1 MSPRSMT
8 SWFSEL
14 NLSNITNMQLIGFR
28 IQNFRSIVDTGWQQL
43 AHDNITSLIGQNESG
58 KTSILEGLKAFHD
71 GQLIEDMLRSDLSLP
86 VVTCQFKFSLTEMEN
101 KIALKK
107 LDPKIRQLLESLEN
121 ISISRIWED
130 DMDSFLEMGAELR
143 DIYEENLA
151 HIRGREE
158 GILQKLDEMN
168 SETAKAKAAV
178 DKAGDEHDLALEKV
192 HLVKNRIAELKRGTR
207 KLSSRDKRQETKKEI
222 QAEEEMLSKLNEV
235 LSQKKKNLDEKQEV
249 LDKLKL
255 KTDASRNLEELN
267 TQIDERSQELIS
279 CQEAL
284 REILQ
289 MTGMY
294 PSDKEQR
301 AAEIREEISRA
312 DIEKLKKEI
321 VSLKHS
327 YDTHLLALEFVF
339 EGMTFES
346 ALTSAGKEIDL
357 RNKYLSSCQLASEI
371 FKITP
376 EFELFEDFSSLLPN
390 RIDLE
395 DIIRANKKAEGYK
408 AAINFLT
415 ITGLEYSFFQQPS
428 SRILK
433 QKIENLNGELTLN
446 FQDFWRQNVGKK
458 NKIKINFELSHYDH
472 TNPEKS
478 GKPFIEFWIKDET
491 ERLYPKQRSRGVR
504 WFLSFFLELKATAL
518 DKSKKNKVL
527 LIDEPGVSLHARA
540 QEDVLKVFD
549 DIRQQMQIIYTT
561 HSPHLID
568 VNKLYRILAV
578 QRAIED
584 DMRSESLVFSARTLK
599 AATADTLSPIY
610 STMGAR
616 LSQQEIVKSFN
627 NVIVKDLATF
637 YFLKAI
643 NTLTSFKKECYFLPA
658 SDAESIPMM
667 VNILI
672 GWGLD
677 YIILNFGN
685 NEERS
690 VHDQMM
696 KDLFDN
702 KIDLGKEQMIFME
715 DYPDPEDLFST
726 IDFKKH
732 IVQVREGITVKNSEY
747 LKDNNYS
754 RAILASKFLQEVN
767 AGNIKPEILDDETME
782 NLNKFTTLLSD
793 KLQ

>member
-1 MSPRSMT
+1 MITYLKRGNIKIEKMILHYLCY
-8 SWFSEL
+8 WI
-14 NLSNITNMQLIGFR
+14 LSSIR
-28 IQNFRSIVDTGWQQL
+28 IQRFRSIVDTGWQQL

-86 VVTCQFKFSLTEMEN
+86 KVECQFRFSLAELEN
-101 KIALKK
+101 QMSIKR
-107 LDPKIRQLLESLEN
+107 LDPKVRQVLGSLED
-121 ISISRIWED
+121 ISICRIWED
-130 DMDSFLEMGAELR
+130 DMDSYLEMGAELKE
-143 DIYEENLA
+143 IYEENQEQ
-151 HIRGREE
+151 IREREKL
-158 GILQKLDEMN
+158 ILLRLEEINKEVAD
-168 SETAKAKAAV
+168 AAAIV
-178 DKAGDEHDLALEKV
+178 DRANDEHGLTLEKV
-192 HLVKNRIAELKRGTR
+192 NSVKHQIGELKRGTR
-207 KLSSRDKRQETKKEI
+207 KFPSRDKRDEIKKDM
-222 QAEEEMLSKLNEV
+222 QSEEEMLSKLLEV
-235 LSQKKKNLDEKQEV
+235 LSHKKKKLDEKQEI
-249 LDKLKL
+249 LDKLRIKA
-255 KTDASRNLEELN
+255 DASLNLEELN
-267 TQIDERSQELIS
+267 KQINDLSSSQES
-279 CQEAL
+279 L

-301 AAEIREEISRA
+301 AAEIREEICRS
-312 DIEKLKKEI
+312 DIENLKKEI
-321 VSLKHS
+321 QSLKRS

-339 EGMTFES
+339 EGMAFES
-346 ALTSAGKEIDL
+346 ALSSAGKEIEL
-357 RNKYLSSCQLASEI
+357 RDKYLNSKDLANMI
-371 FKITP
+371 FKTLP

-395 DIIRANKKAEGYK
+395 DIIRANKRAEGYK

-504 WFLSFFLELKATAL
+504 WFLSFFLELKATAM
-518 DKSKKNKVL
+518 DKSKQNKVL

-578 QRAIED
+578 QREIED
-584 DMRSESLVFSARTLK
+584 DMRSETLVFSARTLK

-643 NTLTSFKKECYFLPA
+643 NILTAFKKECYFLPA

-685 NEERS
+685 SEERS
-690 VHDQMM
+690 IHDRML

-715 DYPDPEDLFST
+715 DFPDAEDLFST

-747 LKDNNYS
+747 LKDNNFS

-767 AGNIKPEILDDETME
+767 AGSINPEILDEETME
-782 NLNKFTTLLSD
+782 NLNSFTKQLAD

>member
-1 MSPRSMT
+1 MT
-8 SWFSEL
+8 SWFLEL
-14 NLSNITNMQLIGFR
+14 NLFNLTNMQLIGFR

-86 VVTCQFKFSLTEMEN
+86 KVECQFRFSLAELEN
-101 KIALKK
+101 QMSIKR
-107 LDPKIRQLLESLEN
+107 LDPKVRQVLGSLED
-121 ISISRIWED
+121 ISICRIWED
-130 DMDSFLEMGAELR
+130 DMDSYLEMGAER
-143 DIYEENLA
+143 KEIYEENQEQ
-151 HIRGREE
+151 IREREKL
-158 GILQKLDEMN
+158 ILLRLEEINKEVAD
-168 SETAKAKAAV
+168 AAAIV
-178 DKAGDEHDLALEKV
+178 DRANDEHQ
-192 HLVKNRIAELKRGTR
+192 IGELKRGTR
-207 KLSSRDKRQETKKEI
+207 KFPSRDKRDEIKKEM
-222 QAEEEMLSKLNEV
+222 QSEEEMLSKLLEV
-235 LSQKKKNLDEKQEV
+235 LSHKKKKLDEKQEI
-249 LDKLKL
+249 LDKLRIKA
-255 KTDASRNLEELN
+255 DASLNLEELN
-267 TQIDERSQELIS
+267 KQINELSQDLSSSQES
-279 CQEAL
+279 L

-301 AAEIREEISRA
+301 AAEIREEICRS
-312 DIEKLKKEI
+312 DIENLKKEI
-321 VSLKHS
+321 QSLKRS

-339 EGMTFES
+339 EGMAFES
-346 ALTSAGKEIDL
+346 ALSSAGKEIEL
-357 RNKYLSSCQLASEI
+357 RDKYLNSKDLANMI
-371 FKITP
+371 FKTLP

-395 DIIRANKKAEGYK
+395 DIIRANKRAEGYK

-504 WFLSFFLELKATAL
+504 WFLSFFLELKATAM
-518 DKSKKNKVL
+518 DKSKQNKVL

-578 QRAIED
+578 QREIED
-584 DMRSESLVFSARTLK
+584 DMRSETLVFSARTLK

-643 NTLTSFKKECYFLPA
+643 NILTAFKKECYFLPA

-685 NEERS
+685 SEERS
-690 VHDQMM
+690 IHDRML

-715 DYPDPEDLFST
+715 DFPDAEDLFST

-767 AGNIKPEILDDETME
+767 AGSINPEILDEETME
-782 NLNKFTTLLSD
+782 NLNSFTKQLAD